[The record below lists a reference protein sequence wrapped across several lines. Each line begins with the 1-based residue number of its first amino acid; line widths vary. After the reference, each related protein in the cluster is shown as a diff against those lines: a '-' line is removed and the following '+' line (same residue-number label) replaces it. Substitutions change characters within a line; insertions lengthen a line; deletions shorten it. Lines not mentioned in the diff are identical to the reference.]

1 MGPKAII
8 KRSID
13 ERTGNERRRKRR
25 RSAWREARRDE
36 KEIGRERLSGRGE
49 RREQA
54 ERRQG
59 ERERDSLSR
68 YVGATRSDRTHG
80 RFPATLIDRLRSIER
95 RGRETS
101 YRRFER
107 NSDESRETQGADFSA
122 SMRVFALRE
131 TPNETGSMGKNVAT
145 RNRVARLFPGG
156 GAGGEGVKRSEGR
169 PHRGLDVVCRK
180 PGHPANA
187 LVGTPGSFV
196 PPSCVTDSPLLA
208 RLRSPSRTRF
218 KPAGHAPR
226 SIGHRVADRCSYAK
240 IRVRCP
246 LFSRCRLRISSNA
259 IRNSRNLAAA
269 SRTFSSRR

>member
-59 ERERDSLSR
+59 ERERERDSLSR

-156 GAGGEGVKRSEGR
+156 WRGGKAKRRASAQGAGRCLSETG
-169 PHRGLDVVCRK
+169 
-180 PGHPANA
+180 A
-187 LVGTPGSFV
+187 
-196 PPSCVTDSPLLA
+196 SC
-208 RLRSPSRTRF
+208 
-218 KPAGHAPR
+218 
-226 SIGHRVADRCSYAK
+226 
-240 IRVRCP
+240 
-246 LFSRCRLRISSNA
+246 
-259 IRNSRNLAAA
+259 
-269 SRTFSSRR
+269 